1 MANGKFQDQIDKA
14 CSANGWDQG
23 VDTSAPTDQ
32 AMGGGASTI
41 KEKCNAAT
49 ESADEWEDD

>member
-1 MANGKFQDQIDKA
+1 MTDHKFQDKIDKA
-14 CSANGWDQG
+14 CSADGWDQG
-23 VDTSAPTDQ
+23 NDTDAPTNQ

-49 ESADEWEDD
+49 DSKKGDV

>member
-1 MANGKFQDQIDKA
+1 MADGKFQDQIDKA